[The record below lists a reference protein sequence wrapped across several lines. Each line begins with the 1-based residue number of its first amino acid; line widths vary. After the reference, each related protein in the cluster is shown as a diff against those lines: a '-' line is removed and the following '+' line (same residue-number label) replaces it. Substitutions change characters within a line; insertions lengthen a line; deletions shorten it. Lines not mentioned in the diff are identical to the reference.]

1 MPVVGVIQVQGF
13 HFFTSCL
20 MRKLLRVAS
29 FLFYPV
35 PYPYAGGYHF
45 LAGSAGLWWLKYGAP
60 ASYAFTKVLKGGF
73 LGLLVGA
80 LGCIVFGYLL
90 AKQEEK
96 EQN

>member
-1 MPVVGVIQVQGF
+1 
-13 HFFTSCL
+13 

-45 LAGSAGLWWLKYGAP
+45 LVGSTLLWWLKYGAP
-60 ASYAFTKVLKGGF
+60 ASYTFGKVLAGGGI
-73 LGLLVGA
+73 GLVAGA

-90 AKQEEK
+90 ARAEEK
-96 EQN
+96 EAN